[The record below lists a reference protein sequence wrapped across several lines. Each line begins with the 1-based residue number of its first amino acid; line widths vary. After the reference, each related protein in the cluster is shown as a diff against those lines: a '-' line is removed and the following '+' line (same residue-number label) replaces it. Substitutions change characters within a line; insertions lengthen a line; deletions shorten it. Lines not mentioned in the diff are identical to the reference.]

1 LGSSPVT
8 IQVGSTYTDAG
19 ATALDNYDGNLT
31 SSIVVTGSVNTA
43 VVGTYTLSYNV
54 SDSSGNAAVTV
65 TRTVNVVDTTAPVIT
80 RLGSSP
86 VTIQVGST
94 YTDAGATAL
103 DNYNGNLTSSIVVT
117 GSVNTAVVGTYT
129 LSYNVSDS
137 SGNAAVTITRTVNVV
152 DTLGI
157 NDFEKEK
164 LIFYPNP
171 TSTFWNIESDQ
182 VIEKVQVI
190 NINGKLIFDIL
201 VNDYKIKIDTINLA
215 SGIYFVKLNNKLIKL
230 IKR

>member
-1 LGSSPVT
+1 VNVADTTAPVITRLGSSPVT

-65 TRTVNVVDTTAPVIT
+65 
-80 RLGSSP
+80 
-86 VTIQVGST
+86 
-94 YTDAGATAL
+94 
-103 DNYNGNLTSSIVVT
+103 
-117 GSVNTAVVGTYT
+117 
-129 LSYNVSDS
+129 
-137 SGNAAVTITRTVNVV
+137 TRTVNVV